1 MQEQM
6 RIFVETKRGG
16 DVDPDQIRRHFKS
29 IAPDTASASRGDILI
44 ALTKEPIAESDR
56 KSLAA
61 DGALQRIV
69 FTAIT
74 FSQIVEALKAQCA
87 DFEREL
93 LAIVEDYESYLAE
106 EG

>member
-61 DGALQRIV
+61 DGACSASCSRRLR
-69 FTAIT
+69 FRR
-74 FSQIVEALKAQCA
+74 S
-87 DFEREL
+87 
-93 LAIVEDYESYLAE
+93 
-106 EG
+106 